1 MDTPSIGV
9 IAKLAAEQ
17 HGAVTVKQMRA
28 AGITA
33 KVQATAVG
41 AGWLRLVEPTV
52 VVFEGSPDTWYRRL
66 WVGLLALH
74 GKGWVSHEAA
84 AGLHGFDQARAE
96 AVEFT
101 VDRSSRKLTC
111 SSTVH
116 TTENV
121 GRIDVI
127 TVNGLRCSSATR
139 TIIDL
144 ARARTS
150 IRRLEA
156 AVDSAVRLGLSAP
169 IVLERRLAEL
179 RGPGQWGARA
189 LDRLLIDSG
198 GESALERRFLALMR
212 EAGLPR
218 PKTQAVQ
225 RREGRHVARVDFLF
239 ERYPVVVEVTGR
251 LGHSTSTER
260 TTDAQRRNELID
272 LGFRVYEYTW
282 THVTQRGPWVAATMR
297 QRLVAAGWTAGSLM
311 SP

>member
-1 MDTPSIGV
+1 V
-9 IAKLAAEQ
+9 AADQ
-17 HGAVTVKQMRA
+17 HGAVSVKQLRA

-52 VVFEGSPDTWYRRL
+52 LVFAGSPDTWYRRL
-66 WVGLLALH
+66 WVGALALN

-84 AGLHGFDQARAE
+84 AALHGFDRARAD

-101 VDRSSRKLTC
+101 VGRSSRKLTC

-121 GRIDVI
+121 GRIDVV

-144 ARARTS
+144 ARAR
-150 IRRLEA
+150 IPARRLEA
-156 AVDSAVRLGLSAP
+156 AIDSAVRFGLSAP

-218 PKTQAVQ
+218 PRTQAVQ
-225 RREGRHVARVDFLF
+225 RRDVQHVARVDFLF
-239 ERYPVVVEVTGR
+239 EPYRVVVEVTGR
-251 LGHSTSTER
+251 LGHSTPTER
-260 TTDAQRRNELID
+260 GTDAQRRNELID

-282 THVTQRGPWVAATMR
+282 SHVTQRAPWVIATMR
-297 QRLVAAGWTAGSLM
+297 RRLTAAGWAAGSFT